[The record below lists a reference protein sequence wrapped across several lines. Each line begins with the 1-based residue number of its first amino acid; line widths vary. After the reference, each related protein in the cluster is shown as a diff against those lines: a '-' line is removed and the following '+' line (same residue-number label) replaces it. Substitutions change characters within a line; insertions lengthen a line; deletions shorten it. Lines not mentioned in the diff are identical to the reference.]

1 MCEARVFIEREGRVE
16 PLMENVVTIRPEN
29 DRLLLIDL
37 FGNQKYIAAR
47 IKELKLLEHEVV
59 LTEEKEQ

>member
-1 MCEARVFIEREGRVE
+1 
-16 PLMENVVTIRPEN
+16 MENVVTIRPEN